1 VVSIGRTQVWASD
14 ESLWREA
21 VGRAPDKLRP
31 RIQLS
36 RSVGIEE
43 ALALLAEAARMAPDD
58 ATVPA
63 ETGRVLLAAG
73 RPAEALAQFGR
84 ALALA
89 PRDAN
94 NYNNRGVALQALGQ
108 TEAARGDFRRALDLD
123 PGLAAAREN
132 LRKLAP

>member
-1 VVSIGRTQVWASD
+1 
-14 ESLWREA
+14 
-21 VGRAPDKLRP
+21 VGTA
-31 RIQLS
+31 
-36 RSVGIEE
+36 E
-43 ALALLAEAARMAPDD
+43 ALELLEQARLIAPDD
-58 ATVPA
+58 PSVAA

-73 RPAEALAQFGR
+73 RPAEALGQFGR

-94 NYNNRGVALQALGQ
+94 NYNNRGVALEALGQ
-108 TEAARGDFRRALDLD
+108 TEAARADFKRALELD

>member
-1 VVSIGRTQVWASD
+1 
-14 ESLWREA
+14 
-21 VGRAPDKLRP
+21 
-31 RIQLS
+31 
-36 RSVGIEE
+36 
-43 ALALLAEAARMAPDD
+43 
-58 ATVPA
+58 
-63 ETGRVLLAAG
+63 VLLAAG

-108 TEAARGDFRRALDLD
+108 TEAARGDFRRALELD